1 MGRLRL
7 GLGVLCVLGG
17 SVRASAEVR
26 GVLGLVIS
34 LRRGRDDFVNTGVFL
49 TCDRTTEAFINRWL
63 QVYGSG
69 IYVWTVD
76 ERRVAGMDV
85 MEKIL
90 TGPRLPR
97 LIWRSFRFVL
107 GNVGLGYGTEE
118 RSGLQIEQRSRNTLL
133 PEKGLADRTFRAE
146 VHAARLGIGERA
158 VLGVGA

>member
-1 MGRLRL
+1 MTF
-7 GLGVLCVLGG
+7 
-17 SVRASAEVR
+17 
-26 GVLGLVIS
+26 I
-34 LRRGRDDFVNTGVFL
+34 NTGVFL

-107 GNVGLGYGTEE
+107 GNVGLGYGTKKLLVFRSSRGLVTLCFRRRDLRIGLSGRKSMPRDWELG
-118 RSGLQIEQRSRNTLL
+118 SGLCWGWRLTGRS
-133 PEKGLADRTFRAE
+133 
-146 VHAARLGIGERA
+146 
-158 VLGVGA
+158 